1 MFGGGDHV
9 VAEARVKGRFK
20 TVDFPGQAGK
30 AAPIQ
35 PGNHIEVREYTV
47 IMRRL
52 KDAHLLVEFV
62 KFHKQIYNS
71 FSAMTAK
78 KIIV

>member
-1 MFGGGDHV
+1 M
-9 VAEARVKGRFK
+9 
-20 TVDFPGQAGK
+20 
-30 AAPIQ
+30 
-35 PGNHIEVREYTV
+35 